1 MTHYGQVIDKIVH
14 QGVTTF
20 KTRRSSV
27 GVHTRQLVSL
37 LESQSNQ
44 RKGVQFVTSS
54 KADLQTQY
62 GVKGYIVTSKE
73 TLFENANDLTH
84 WTPNVYRYGTYAN
97 YDRTHIKGH
106 SEDNLQ
112 QVNCFVVDIDS
123 QVGISPSL
131 IIKTAKKIGLDE
143 PTTILKTTKGFQVY
157 FVLSS
162 PCYISNVNNFKSL
175 KVAKKIAH
183 TIKSQF
189 HLYIPATDIGCNDF
203 GFFRI
208 PKSDNIVHTNLESK
222 FEFSNL
228 VSWSI
233 EKTPQKVKP
242 NLKSVEN
249 ITDLTTQ
256 KWFTELLNMTNIEG
270 GKGKLGRNNTLFTL
284 ALSCYQSNKSEQYA
298 TDLLDQFNSNLN
310 SPVSFKEV
318 EKTIT
323 SAFSGRY
330 KGANLEYIKTLMTQY
345 GKEHHIVRYF
355 EGEKG
360 RWYKHKKQRS
370 ERTNSHYV
378 EWEKDLAD
386 FLEANHKDY
395 YVSMS
400 IRGLSE
406 ASGIPL
412 TSLKHLLK
420 ASKHFIKIVEGKGRA
435 AVSYFSTVKLMVQK
449 CKQSVIE
456 RKKSPTNTRFS
467 VFVGEMKALLKEKWE
482 GHKAEIIAEYW
493 SISDKNTGARYG

>member
-27 GVHTRQLVSL
+27 GAHTRQLVSL
-37 LESQSNQ
+37 LESQSKQ
-44 RKGVQFVTSS
+44 RKGVQFVTAS

-62 GVKGYIVTSKE
+62 GVKGYIITSKE
-73 TLFENANDLTH
+73 TLFDDANNLTH

-123 QVGISPSL
+123 QVGISPTL
-131 IIKTAKKIGLDE
+131 IAQTAVKIGLDE

-162 PCYISNVNNFKSL
+162 PCFISNANNFKSL

-189 HLYIPATDIGCNDF
+189 NQHIDATDVGCNDF

-208 PKSDNIVHTNLESK
+208 PKSDNIVH
-222 FEFSNL
+222 SNL
-228 VSWSI
+228 KSTFDFSMLVEWSI
-233 EKTPQKVKP
+233 EKTPKKVKP
-242 NLKSVEN
+242 NLKLVEN
-249 ITDLTTQ
+249 IKDLTTQ
-256 KWFTELLNMTNIEG
+256 KWFIELLNMTNIEG

-310 SPVSFKEV
+310 NPVSFKEV
-318 EKTIT
+318 EKTIS

-360 RWYKHKKQRS
+360 RWYKHKKQRN
-370 ERTNSHYV
+370 ERKNSHYS
-378 EWEKDLAD
+378 EWEKDLEKY
-386 FLEANHKDY
+386 LNSNHKDY
-395 YVSMS
+395 YVTLSL
-400 IRGLSE
+400 RGLSE
-406 ASGIPL
+406 ATGVPL
-412 TSLKHLLK
+412 TSLKHILK
-420 ASKHFIKIVEGKGRA
+420 TSKRFIQKVEGKGRA
-435 AVSYFSTVKLMVQK
+435 AVSKFTTIKLMVSK
-449 CKQSVIE
+449 CREMVLE
-456 RKKSPTNTRFS
+456 RSKAPTNTLFS
-467 VFVGEMKALLKEKWE
+467 VFMGKIKSALKEQWE
-482 GHKAEIIAEYW
+482 SYKVEIISEYW
-493 SISDKNTGARYG
+493 GMSDDNTGARYG

>member
-1 MTHYGQVIDKIVH
+1 MVLDAIVH
-14 QGVTTF
+14 QGITTF
-20 KTRRSSV
+20 KTRKSNIDV
-27 GVHTRQLVSL
+27 YTRQLMNM

-44 RKGVQFVTSS
+44 RKGVQFVTAS
-54 KADLQTQY
+54 KTDLHTQH
-62 GVKGYIVTSKE
+62 GVKGYIITSKE
-73 TLFENANDLTH
+73 TLFDDANGLTH
-84 WTPNVYRYGTYAN
+84 WTPNVYRYGSYAN

-123 QVGISPSL
+123 QVGISPAL
-131 IIKTAKKIGLDE
+131 IVETAKKIGLNE
-143 PTTILKTTKGFQVY
+143 PTTILKTTKGFQAY
-157 FVLSS
+157 FVLSV
-162 PCYISNVNNFKSL
+162 PCFISNANNFKSL
-175 KVAKKIAH
+175 KVAKKVSH
-183 TIKSQF
+183 TIKCQF
-189 HLYIPATDIGCNDF
+189 NMHIPATDLGCNDF

-208 PKSDNIVHTNLESK
+208 PKSNNIVYTNLEST
-222 FEFSNL
+222 FDFSSL
-228 VSWSI
+228 IGWSI
-233 EKTPQKVKP
+233 EKTLKKAKT

-249 ITDLTTQ
+249 ITDLTSQT
-256 KWFTELLNMTNIEG
+256 WFTELLNMTNIEG

-284 ALSCYQSNKSEQYA
+284 ALACYQSNKSEQYA
-298 TDLLDQFNSNLN
+298 TDLLDQFNSNLD

-318 EKTIT
+318 EKTIA

-378 EWEKDLAD
+378 EWEKDLSD
-386 FLEANHKDY
+386 FLEANHWDY

-420 ASKHFIKIVEGKGRA
+420 TSKHFIKIVEGKGRA
-435 AVSYFSTVKLMVQK
+435 AVSYFSTVKLMVEK
-449 CKQSVIE
+449 CKQSVLE
-456 RKKSPTNTRFS
+456 RKKTPTNTLFS
-467 VFVGEMKALLKEKWE
+467 AFVGEVKVVLKEQWQEFKT
-482 GHKAEIIAEYW
+482 EIIAEYW
-493 SISDKNTGARYG
+493 NIADKNTGARYG

>member
-1 MTHYGQVIDKIVH
+1 MTNHGMVLDTIVH
-14 QGVTTF
+14 QGLTTF
-20 KTRRSSV
+20 KTRKSRINA
-27 GVHTRQLVSL
+27 HTRQLMSM
-37 LESQSNQ
+37 LESDSKQ
-44 RKGVQFVTSS
+44 RKGVQFVTTS
-54 KADLQTQY
+54 KENLQTQF
-62 GVKGYIVTSKE
+62 GVKGYIITSKE
-73 TLFENANDLTH
+73 TLFDDANNLTH

-123 QVGISPSL
+123 QVGISPTL
-131 IIKTAKKIGLDE
+131 IAQTAVKIGLDE

-162 PCYISNVNNFKSL
+162 PCFISNANNFKSL

-189 HLYIPATDIGCNDF
+189 NQHIDATDVGCNDF

-208 PKSDNIVHTNLESK
+208 PKSDNIVH
-222 FEFSNL
+222 SNL
-228 VSWSI
+228 KSTFDFSMLVEWSI
-233 EKTPQKVKP
+233 EKTPKKVKP
-242 NLKSVEN
+242 NLKLVEN
-249 ITDLTTQ
+249 IKDLTTQ
-256 KWFTELLNMTNIEG
+256 KWFIELLNMTNIEG

-310 SPVSFKEV
+310 NPVSFKEV
-318 EKTIT
+318 EKTIS

-360 RWYKHKKQRS
+360 RWYKHKKQRN
-370 ERTNSHYV
+370 ERKNSHYS
-378 EWEKDLAD
+378 EWEKDLEKY
-386 FLEANHKDY
+386 LNNNHKDY
-395 YVSMS
+395 YVTLSL
-400 IRGLSE
+400 RGLSE
-406 ASGIPL
+406 ATGVPL
-412 TSLKHLLK
+412 TSLKHILK
-420 ASKHFIKIVEGKGRA
+420 TSKRFIQKVEGKGRA
-435 AVSYFSTVKLMVQK
+435 AVSKFTTIKLMVSK
-449 CKQSVIE
+449 CREMVLE
-456 RKKSPTNTRFS
+456 RSKAPTNTLFS
-467 VFVGEMKALLKEKWE
+467 VFMGKIKSALKEQWE
-482 GHKAEIIAEYW
+482 SYKVEIISEYW
-493 SISDKNTGARYG
+493 GMSDDNTGARYG